1 MISNPTV
8 WSADTM
14 VERLGGDDELAR
26 QLVSLFLTEYPRM
39 MTAMRESIAG
49 GVADTVRR
57 AAHAFKGSVSNF
69 IDDGPVTTA
78 LEIEILGKEGRLAE
92 VPALFARLEAEVEQM
107 VAGMRE
113 FDRAG
118 SCES

>member
-39 MTAMRESIAG
+39 MHAIRESIDG

-69 IDDGPVTTA
+69 IDDGPVSTA
-78 LEIEILGKEGRLAE
+78 LEIEILGKEGNLAG
-92 VPALFARLEAEVEQM
+92 VPAIFVRLEAEVAQL
-107 VAGMRE
+107 VVGMRE
-113 FDRAG
+113 FEQAG
-118 SCES
+118 E